1 MKAARLAAGLLTCLI
16 SLSNLHAHEI
26 ESNRLQVVVRDSN
39 HIQLSLWLNL
49 VDAMMVD
56 VPAAAAMPW
65 LAEHAAMSSSDFAAA
80 WQQYQTR
87 LEQALTLR
95 VQDQA
100 VPMLRWAWP
109 ASAVLQQQIRTRI
122 MQMTVAPTDHVHAQ
136 VLEVRAEGRAP
147 RTVRDI
153 RVQVPPAWQPILIT
167 VSRPQQ
173 QWLQKGAG
181 SARFEF

>member
-1 MKAARLAAGLLTCLI
+1 MKAARFSAVLLTCLMP
-16 SLSNLHAHEI
+16 LANLHAHEI
-26 ESNRLQVVVRDSN
+26 EGNRLQVVIRDSS

-49 VDAMMVD
+49 VDAMMAE

-65 LAEHAAMSSSDFAAA
+65 LAQHAAMSPGDFAAT
-80 WQQYQTR
+80 WQQHQTR
-87 LEQALTLR
+87 LEQALALR

-100 VPMLRWAWP
+100 VPMLRWTWP
-109 ASAVLQQQIRTRI
+109 AAATLQQQIRTRT

-136 VLEVRAEGRAP
+136 VLEVRAEGRA
-147 RTVRDI
+147 RRAVRDVS
-153 RVQVPPAWQPILIT
+153 VQVPPAWQPILIT